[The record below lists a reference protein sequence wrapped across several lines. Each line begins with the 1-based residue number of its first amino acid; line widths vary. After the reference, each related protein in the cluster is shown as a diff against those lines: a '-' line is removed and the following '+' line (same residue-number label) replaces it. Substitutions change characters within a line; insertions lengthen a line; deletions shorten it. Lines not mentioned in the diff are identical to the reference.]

1 MQEKYSELKG
11 KLDIFKKANE
21 ELLKNKNAIELL
33 SKDLEPKK
41 EEYINLENEVK
52 KIKIEILEIER
63 ENLAHKLREELK
75 DKGNSVREIAKI
87 LGISKS
93 KVGRL
98 V

>member
-75 DKGNSVREIAKI
+75 DVDICPFCGSV
-87 LGISKS
+87 
-93 KVGRL
+93 
-98 V
+98 